1 MEARRRS
8 AISFLSTGPSTLLG
22 ASRPA
27 RSSCMRLTSSISGRF
42 SYTTTSSNSTDAA
55 SALSAAFLAL
65 QTAISPRSVLRPASP
80 STTNLLFMFLRIYLP
95 PELFGKIF
103 GLVADATQI
112 IEVFGRDSH
121 QEPPHP
127 RHSKRRQDPARRQAS
142 IAPARHVELFHKIL
156 HQLAALG
163 GPFFFRAGRFS
174 THVGLDMLH
183 TNQYIVMT

>member
-55 SALSAAFLAL
+55 SALSAAFLAPR
-65 QTAISPRSVLRPASP
+65 TAISPRRVFCPASP

-103 GLVADATQI
+103 GLVADAAQI
-112 IEVFGRDSH
+112 VEVFGRDSH
-121 QEPPHP
+121 QQPSHP
-127 RHSKRRQDPARRQAS
+127 RHGKRRQT
-142 IAPARHVELFHKIL
+142 IAPARYVELFHKIL